1 MREVTKEEI
10 MNYFYDLVCN
20 LSEDEKV
27 AYWNI
32 YCERTQRNSRVIHY
46 NTAGVL
52 NAFFETPAQAL
63 EAVQYDSEYSY
74 NDYYFTYDDIYGI
87 VSFDFL
93 GDENSPFVT
102 DELVNMLMNSKSTYY
117 QVKCILEK
125 D

>member
-10 MNYFYDLVCN
+10 MDYFYDLVCN

-32 YCERTQRNSRVIHY
+32 YCERTQQDSRVIHY

-63 EAVQYDSEYSY
+63 EAVQYDTEY
-74 NDYYFTYDDIYGI
+74 NFTDYYFTYDDSYGI

-93 GDENSPFVT
+93 GDENSPFVA